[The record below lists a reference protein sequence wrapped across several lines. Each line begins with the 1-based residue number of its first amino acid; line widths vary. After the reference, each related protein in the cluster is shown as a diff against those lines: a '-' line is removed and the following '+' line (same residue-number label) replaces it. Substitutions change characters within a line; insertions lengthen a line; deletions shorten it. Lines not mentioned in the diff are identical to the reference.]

1 MKDDKGH
8 HDASDEGGV
17 TTDEAALSTVETLM
31 AERRKYETWLETLE
45 ARRQSTPE
53 HVFTRVHAD
62 YHDRL
67 DAVIQQLKEHTEGLR
82 VELASLSSR
91 ISSLDHEQQ
100 QRRDERAEAEL
111 AAHVGE
117 LSPDAW
123 KEIANESDKAID
135 ALTAR
140 HGELERER
148 LRTRELLNEAERPPM
163 LRDAVPVIA
172 PPKQPAAAA
181 RASEEAS
188 APVPA
193 PAPAHAASAQTA
205 PAQAAAEQ
213 PPVELPPPAIAA
225 EAKLTE
231 QAGAAASSDR
241 TDADVTPRPMPRA
254 DAGRPATAKPN
265 AFDELA
271 FLSSVVNTPAGVET
285 PLARRACAARAANE
299 GEILNMANEP
309 GTVLQGG
316 AVHSRQ
322 LAPLDER
329 VGRQPDHLQGQDGP
343 QTAKTLKCGECGAMN
358 YPDRVV
364 LRALRGRAGVALS
377 RGGHEAKSAGRH
389 ECRPALSSCLESA
402 TSGRGAALASWLFWR
417 AARFLWIRPLRAA
430 RSSRLTAA
438 VARRRSRSA
447 PSPS

>member
-82 VELASLSSR
+82 AELTSLTSR

-111 AAHVGE
+111 RAHVGE

-123 KEIANESDKAID
+123 KDIANESDKAID

-140 HGELERER
+140 HSELERER
-148 LRTRELLNEAERPPM
+148 LRTRELLNEAERPPTP
-163 LRDAVPVIA
+163 RDAVPVIA

-193 PAPAHAASAQTA
+193 APAHAASAQAA
-205 PAQAAAEQ
+205 PARVAAEQ
-213 PPVELPPPAIAA
+213 PPVELPPPVIAA

-231 QAGAAASSDR
+231 QASAAAGSDR

-254 DAGRPATAKPN
+254 DAGRAGTAKPN

-285 PLARRACAARAANE
+285 PSPDERAAPRANE

-316 AVHSRQ
+316 AARAASS
-322 LAPLDER
+322 PLSMNVSGDNPIIFKDKMTE
-329 VGRQPDHLQGQDGP
+329 
-343 QTAKTLKCGECGAMN
+343 TAKTLKCAECGAMN
-358 YPDRVV
+358 YPTEWYCER
-364 LRALRGRAGVALS
+364 
-377 RGGHEAKSAGRH
+377 
-389 ECRPALSSCLESA
+389 C
-402 TSGRGAALASWLFWR
+402 GAELASL
-417 AARFLWIRPLRAA
+417 
-430 RSSRLTAA
+430 
-438 VARRRSRSA
+438 
-447 PSPS
+447 